1 MNKKIFIVFL
11 IIAIVIGVAV
21 ICVVINNTKN
31 SNNSNI
37 VENNSAN
44 YNIVENNNEE
54 NNRESGEIMNTSI
67 KVNINNK
74 IYNATLEQN
83 EASKQFINMLPKEFN
98 MSELNGNEKYVYLDT
113 TLPTNSYNPN
123 HIEAGDI
130 MLFGNN
136 CLVVF
141 YKSFNSPY
149 SYTKIGHIENI
160 GELGNKN
167 VLIKFEK

>member
-21 ICVVINNTKN
+21 IGVVINNTNN
-31 SNNSNI
+31 SKNSNI

-44 YNIVENNNEE
+44 YNIVENNKE
-54 NNRESGEIMNTSI
+54 NNMESGEIMNTSI
-67 KVNINNK
+67 KVIINNK

-167 VLIKFEK
+167 VLMKFEK